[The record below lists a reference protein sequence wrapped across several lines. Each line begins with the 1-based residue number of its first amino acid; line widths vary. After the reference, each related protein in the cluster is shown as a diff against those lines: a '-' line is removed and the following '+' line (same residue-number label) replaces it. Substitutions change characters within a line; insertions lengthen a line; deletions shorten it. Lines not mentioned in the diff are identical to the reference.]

1 MRKYANAHCITD
13 IFMSGYHARAVLKKL
28 SLITCGL

>member
-13 IFMSGYHARAVLKKL
+13 IFVSGYRARAVLEKL
-28 SLITCGL
+28 SLITCDL